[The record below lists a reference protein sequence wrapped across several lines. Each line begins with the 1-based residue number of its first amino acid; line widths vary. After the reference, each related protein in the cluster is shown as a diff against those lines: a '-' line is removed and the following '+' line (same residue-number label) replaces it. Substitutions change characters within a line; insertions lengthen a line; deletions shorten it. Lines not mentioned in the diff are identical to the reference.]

1 MDDKNKQL
9 PDLFDQSFRDI
20 IKAFDSFFDDSIK
33 HVHDFFQQHT
43 IPVEVFETNRDV
55 TVEAYLPNVTREQIR
70 IDRSGNQLRIRVD
83 ERQLRE
89 VKDEETHYYNRSHSL
104 SQKERVVT
112 LPFAVADAASSASFK
127 GGVLTIVFPKHHSNI
142 KVIDVDDQ

>member
-1 MDDKNKQL
+1 MDDKHKQL

-20 IKAFDSFFDDSIK
+20 VKAFDSFFDESIK
-33 HVHDFFQQHT
+33 HVHDFFQQTT
-43 IPVEVFETNRDV
+43 IPVEVFETDRDV

-83 ERQLRE
+83 ERQIRE
-89 VKDEETHYYNRSHSL
+89 VKDEDAQYYNRSHAI

-112 LPFAVADAASSASFK
+112 LPFAVADTASSASFK
-127 GGVLTIVFPKHHSNI
+127 GGVLTIVFPKHHSTIN
-142 KVIDVDDQ
+142 VINVDDQ

>member
-1 MDDKNKQL
+1 MDDKHKQL

-20 IKAFDSFFDDSIK
+20 VKAFDSFFDESIK
-33 HVHDFFQQHT
+33 HVHDFFQQTT
-43 IPVEVFETNRDV
+43 IPVEVFETDRDV

-83 ERQLRE
+83 ERQIRE
-89 VKDEETHYYNRSHSL
+89 VKDEDAQYYNRSHAI

-112 LPFAVADAASSASFK
+112 LPFAVADTASSASFK
-127 GGVLTIVFPKHHSNI
+127 GGVLTIVFPKHHSTIN
-142 KVIDVDDQ
+142 VIDVDDQ